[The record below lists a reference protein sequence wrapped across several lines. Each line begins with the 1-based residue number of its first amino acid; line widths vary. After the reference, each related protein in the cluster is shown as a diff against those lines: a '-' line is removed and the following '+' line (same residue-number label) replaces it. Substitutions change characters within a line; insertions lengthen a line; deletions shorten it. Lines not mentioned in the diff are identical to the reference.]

1 MKESDIQKCVISQFR
16 VKYPELCW
24 SFIDEKKKL
33 QKCQWLK
40 ASMNGAAYMKS
51 SSVAYRVN
59 TIVSLKKQ
67 GMLIG
72 EADLELPIPNKKYN
86 GLFIELKTKKN
97 KPLKT
102 VDGRQSKGQIEFEV
116 QAKKIGWN
124 YVLCRSIESAMSA
137 IEQHLLD
144 SPL

>member
-1 MKESDIQKCVISQFR
+1 MKESDIQKGVISQFR

-40 ASMNGAAYMKS
+40 ASLNGANLGGGGRIFALIKSLKS
-51 SSVAYRVN
+51 S
-59 TIVSLKKQ
+59 

-72 EADLELPIPNKKYN
+72 EADLELPIANKKYN

-97 KPLKT
+97 KILKT
-102 VDGRQSKGQIEFEV
+102 VDGRQAKGQIEFEE

-124 YVLCRSIESAMSA
+124 YALCRSIESAMFE
-137 IEQHLLD
+137 IDQYLLD
-144 SPL
+144 R